1 MAGWTLTG
9 FVVGWFVGESYH
21 RIDSIKGTIE
31 LLRDMKYLTEPR
43 HGRHH
48 GRKKQKM
55 TYNPK
60 KNQYQN
66 TTKLNRTKTPYKLKN
81 PNEQTDEEVMRQ
93 AELELKRWESQKR
106 KRNLR

>member
-43 HGRHH
+43 HGKHH
-48 GRKKQKM
+48 GRKK
-55 TYNPK
+55 
-60 KNQYQN
+60 
-66 TTKLNRTKTPYKLKN
+66 
-81 PNEQTDEEVMRQ
+81 
-93 AELELKRWESQKR
+93 
-106 KRNLR
+106 

>member
-1 MAGWTLTG
+1 
-9 FVVGWFVGESYH
+9 
-21 RIDSIKGTIE
+21 
-31 LLRDMKYLTEPR
+31 
-43 HGRHH
+43 
-48 GRKKQKM
+48 M
-55 TYNPK
+55 TYNAK

-81 PNEQTDEEVMRQ
+81 PDEQTDEEVMRQ